1 MDINFSDELNAIL
14 NYSRQEALRTGNSV
28 TEPDHILLG
37 ILRHTGSEAYSLLK
51 DAGVETESLKR
62 YLDGKLTTGETI
74 PFSEMDRIEFS
85 RSSQNLISI
94 AVIEAGKTG
103 RTTCSS
109 VHVLLALFRVEAGY
123 GTAFLRNSCGIGY
136 DSMKAAVDAA
146 YPVQDI
152 RTSRTIH
159 FVRKSDSMPSGPGEG
174 VEDEVDLDDFCTD
187 LTHEA
192 MAGHLDPVVGRE
204 EQMDRL
210 IKILARRKKNSA
222 MLVGEAGVGKS
233 AIVEGLSARIAGG
246 KVPAAMKG
254 KRIMMLDIA
263 SVVAGTKFRGEFEKR
278 LKNIIN
284 AVSSHPEI
292 ILFVDEFHTI
302 VGAGK
307 SEGGLDA
314 ANILKPALAA
324 GSVQCI
330 GATTVEEYT
339 RYIEKDPALERRFQK
354 LLVEKTDMEQTM
366 DILRALRPRYEEF
379 HSVVYTDGSLD
390 ACVRMSERYI
400 NGRCLP
406 DKAVDVMDEAGAT
419 VKIANPGK
427 TVRVSVDDVASVI
440 SKITRIPVGKIAQSE
455 AQRLVGLAATL
466 KKTVIGQDSAI
477 ERVAK
482 AICRSRAGIKDPN
495 RPIGSFLFMGPTG
508 VGKTLLAKSL
518 AENLFDSAD
527 NMVRIDMSE
536 YMEKFAVTR
545 LIGAPPG
552 YIGFDDNGQL
562 TEPVRQKPYCVVLLD
577 EIEKAHPDIF
587 NLLLQVMD
595 EGRLTDSHGRTV
607 SFRNTI
613 LIMTSN
619 VGSRDVVQR
628 GSAVGFVSDD
638 PSLAAKF
645 SSGIIQ
651 RALDRTFPPEFL
663 GRLDDR
669 IEFNALSKDDVDKI
683 IDLEIDRIRER
694 VRQNGHNLRVSA
706 STRKKVAGKG
716 FDPRFGARPLRR
728 AILELIEDPVSEKL
742 IQARLSGEDAKT
754 ITV

>member
-1 MDINFSDELNAIL
+1 MDIKFSDELNAVL
-14 NYSRQEALRTGNSV
+14 NYSRQEAQRTGNFNV
-28 TEPDHILLG
+28 EPDHFMLG
-37 ILRHTGSEAYSLLK
+37 ILRHTGCMAYALLK
-51 DAGVETESLKR
+51 DIQINTDSVKKYIDEKI
-62 YLDGKLTTGETI
+62 TTDKSI
-74 PFSEMDRIEFS
+74 PYSELENISFS

-94 AVIEAGKTG
+94 AILEAGKAGQSLCTSLHLLLG
-103 RTTCSS
+103 LMRTDSGFGASYIANGWGVT
-109 VHVLLALFRVEAGY
+109 
-123 GTAFLRNSCGIGY
+123 Y
-136 DSMKAAVDAA
+136 DMIKKLVDST
-146 YPVQDI
+146 YPPRQEPI
-152 RTSRTIH
+152 RII
-159 FVRKSDSMPSGPGEG
+159 RKIEQVGAPAEEG
-174 VEDEVDLDDFCTD
+174 VEDEVELSNFGTD
-187 LTHEA
+187 LTDQA
-192 MAGHLDPVVGRE
+192 RAGLLDPVVGRE
-204 EQMDRL
+204 DEMDRL
-210 IKILARRKKNSA
+210 MKILARRKKNSA

-233 AIVEGLSARIAGG
+233 AVVEGLSQRIAAG
-246 KVPAAMKG
+246 KVPSAMKS
-254 KRIMMLDIA
+254 KKIFMLDIA

-284 AVSSHPEI
+284 AISSRPEI
-292 ILFVDEFHTI
+292 ILFIDEFHTI

-314 ANILKPALAA
+314 ANILKPALARGA
-324 GSVQCI
+324 IQCL

-339 RYIEKDPALERRFQK
+339 RYVEKDAALERRFQK
-354 LLVEKTDMEQTM
+354 VLIEKTDIEQTLA
-366 DILRALRPRYEEF
+366 ILKAIKPKYEEF
-379 HSVVYTDGSLD
+379 HHVTYPAAALD

-400 NGRCLP
+400 SGRCLP
-406 DKAVDVMDEAGAT
+406 DKAVDVMDDAGAT
-419 VKIANPGK
+419 VRMANPGK
-427 TVRVSVDDVASVI
+427 KATIGVDDIAGVI
-440 SKITRIPVGKIAQSE
+440 SKITGIPVGKIAQSE
-455 AQRLVGLAATL
+455 AQRLVGLADML
-466 KKTVIGQDSAI
+466 KETVIGQDDAI
-477 ERVAK
+477 ERIAK

-619 VGSRDVVQR
+619 VGSRDVAQR
-628 GSAVGFVSDD
+628 GSAVGFAADD
-638 PSLAAKF
+638 PTSSAKF

-669 IEFNALSKDDVDKI
+669 IEFKSLSKDDVSKI
-683 IDLEIDRIRER
+683 IDLEIAKIRSR
-694 VRQNGHNLRVSA
+694 VEQNGYKLKISA
-706 STRKKVAGKG
+706 ATKKKVALKG

-742 IQARLSGEDAKT
+742 IQARLSGT
-754 ITV
+754 ITQIISV

>member
-1 MDINFSDELNAIL
+1 MDIKFSDELNAVM
-14 NYSRQEALRTGNSV
+14 NYSRQEALRTGNPAV
-28 TEPDHILLG
+28 EPDHFMLG
-37 ILRHTGSEAYSLLK
+37 ILRHTGSLAYVLLK
-51 DAGVETESLKR
+51 DIQVSTDSLKKFI
-62 YLDGKLTTGETI
+62 DDKITTDKSI
-74 PFSEMDRIEFS
+74 PYSELENIMFS
-85 RSSQNLISI
+85 RSSQNLVSI
-94 AVIEAGKTG
+94 AILEAGKAMQTEC
-103 RTTCSS
+103 TSL
-109 VHVLLALFRVEAGY
+109 HLLLALLRTGSGFGVSYLMNGWGVEYDRVKQ
-123 GTAFLRNSCGIGY
+123 L
-136 DSMKAAVDAA
+136 VDKA
-146 YPVQDI
+146 YPPKKEPVRII
-152 RTSRTIH
+152 RKIEQ
-159 FVRKSDSMPSGPGEG
+159 VAGPVEEG
-174 VEDEVDLDDFCTD
+174 VEDEVELSNFGTD
-187 LTHEA
+187 LIEEA
-192 MAGHLDPVVGRE
+192 KAGRLDPVVGRE
-204 EQMDRL
+204 DEMDRL
-210 IKILARRKKNSA
+210 MKILARRKKNSA

-233 AIVEGLSARIAGG
+233 AIIEGLSQRIAKG

-254 KRIMMLDIA
+254 KIIYMLDIA

-284 AVSSHPEI
+284 AISSRPEI
-292 ILFVDEFHTI
+292 ILFIDEFHTI

-314 ANILKPALAA
+314 ANILKPALARGA
-324 GSVQCI
+324 IQCI

-339 RYIEKDPALERRFQK
+339 RYVEKDAALERRFQK
-354 LLVEKTDMEQTM
+354 VLIEKTDIDQTIE
-366 DILRALRPRYEEF
+366 ILKAIKPRYEQF
-379 HSVVYTDGSLD
+379 HNIVYPSAALD

-400 NGRCLP
+400 TGRCLP
-406 DKAVDVMDEAGAT
+406 DKAVDVMDDAGAT
-419 VKIANPGK
+419 VRMANPGK
-427 TVRVSVDDVASVI
+427 AVKVSVDDVAAVI
-440 SKITRIPVGKIAQSE
+440 SKITGIPVGKIAQSE
-455 AQRLVGLAATL
+455 AQRLVGLADVL
-466 KKTVIGQDSAI
+466 KQTVIGQDDAI

-619 VGSRDVVQR
+619 VGSRDVAQR

-638 PSLAAKF
+638 PSSSAKF

-669 IEFNALSKDDVDKI
+669 ITFNSLTKKDVDRI
-683 IDLEIDRIRER
+683 IDLEIAKIRTR
-694 VRQNGHNLRVSA
+694 VEQTGYQLKISA
-706 STRKKVAGKG
+706 ATRKKVAENG

-742 IQARLSGEDAKT
+742 IQARLSKKNESK
-754 ITV
+754 IINI